1 VVLIGGNAA
10 KIYHAFLIISG
21 LICHYIFIA
30 QLKHPI
36 ANIGLIPG
44 LVLIIHLRKV
54 MQTRDPKEFDPELKK
69 VALATFGI
77 AVLTAIGLMIG

>member
-1 VVLIGGNAA
+1 
-10 KIYHAFLIISG
+10 
-21 LICHYIFIA
+21 
-30 QLKHPI
+30 LKHPI
-36 ANIGLIPG
+36 TYIGLIPG